1 MFLQALKKILIISFL
16 IVISIFFALSLNAQG
31 VPPIMEQLSGAEVLM
46 DPGVGTVCFN
56 AKRTDLVV
64 GQLSSKADT
73 IETVEI
79 TGHCPFSSGC
89 DLLRV
94 HGGGALN
101 YVLTGAPETPTEGDF
116 HLLEK
121 YSPLPGGPGP
131 EGDVNISITEEGL
144 DSHKLYFYYGRGTPD
159 PEPTITTE
167 LGAGGVT
174 GVANS
179 QQIGE
184 ISQFSFEATPP
195 PGGTQ
200 QSCTFIAWDPYGRV
214 FDSASLEPI
223 PNVKVTLIDDSTKKP
238 AIMKF
243 EKNNDTTMAD
253 GLFNILVENEGIYSL
268 NLDPIS
274 THQFV
279 KNPNLNQNYSKI
291 FYDLYY
297 LGGTFVEKQGIPTH
311 HDIAL
316 QPIGNPYIAPKVEI
330 MKVEEAMN
338 MKDTSLFKGRVS
350 HPFAKV
356 CLVGEVTNK
365 EYGCTPN
372 SDKFGIYQIVLRN
385 SEIPSDER
393 LIPVGH
399 KVDYE
404 TVNITQKIQQTIKID
419 SLTDSKTIEEK
430 MSPGYEPV
438 FSHVEG
444 YTYNGDGII
453 IPKAKVD
460 VILKSNNKIV
470 YTTHS
475 DSSGFFT
482 IYSKNLPIFEYY
494 LQIIPPGAPSAI
506 HLTTSEFAK
515 SNESYIA
522 AEKLNLLTAKKN
534 NQSIVN
540 PVTGSL
546 NNIVRQ
552 NNINNNINL
561 KQTTNNGS
569 KKIQFSFLLILIILG
584 VLIFATFV
592 IVVYIKKQNH

>member
-1 MFLQALKKILIISFL
+1 MILQALKKILISCFL
-16 IVISIFFALSLNAQG
+16 IIISTFFVLSLNAQG
-31 VPPIMEQLSGAEVLM
+31 VPPIMEQLQGGAVLM

-56 AKRTDLVV
+56 AKRTDLVA

-116 HLLEK
+116 HLLEE

-144 DSHKLYFYYGRGTPD
+144 DSHKLYFYYGRGTPN
-159 PEPTITTE
+159 PTSIPTEESGADGIT
-167 LGAGGVT
+167 GF
-174 GVANS
+174 ANS
-179 QQIGE
+179 QQLGTIN
-184 ISQFSFEATPP
+184 QFSFEATPP

-274 THQFV
+274 THQFI
-279 KNPNLNQNYSKI
+279 KNPSLNQNYSKI

-297 LGGTFVEKQGIPTH
+297 PGGTFVEKQGIPTH

-316 QPIGNPYIAPKVEI
+316 QPIGSPYIAPKVEI
-330 MKVEEAMN
+330 MKIEEAMN
-338 MKDTSLFKGRVS
+338 MKETSLFKGRVS

-399 KVDYE
+399 KVDYG

-430 MSPGYEPV
+430 KSPGYEPV

-444 YTYNGDGII
+444 YSYNDKGIV
-453 IPKAKVD
+453 IPKAKID

-470 YTTHS
+470 YTS
-475 DSSGFFT
+475 YADDSGFFT

-494 LQIIPPGAPSAI
+494 LQIVPPGATSAI
-506 HLTTSEFAK
+506 HMTTTEFAK
-515 SNESYIA
+515 SNKTYIA
-522 AEKLNLLTAKKN
+522 SEKLNLLTAKKN
-534 NQSIVN
+534 NQSIIN

-546 NNIVRQ
+546 NNSVKD
-552 NNINNNINL
+552 NNPSGNVDSKQIMPIAKNNFNL
-561 KQTTNNGS
+561 N
-569 KKIQFSFLLILIILG
+569 FLLILIFIVMLLFITLG
-584 VLIFATFV
+584 VVF
-592 IVVYIKKQNH
+592 YIKKSR